1 MVPGKGVEDK
11 EDSESLQAW
20 FLDGPEQGKGHTR
33 QVTKQSYQD
42 NPKVGLLAGPLWTIM
57 APA

>member
-1 MVPGKGVEDK
+1 VEDK